1 MAHLHIL
8 HNRFALVLALL
19 LELWVGEALQQVAPW
34 RSITRKSLTEICHAA
49 LLVYRMR
56 QETPLSFM
64 VFRQPVPAEV
74 LKGQS
79 LRDRELRWLGS
90 GHLRLQSK
98 AREKGKARQSSF
110 HICPPPACCAAPGWP
125 HHTDHRTGNL
135 FAGKRCSER
144 LQAFLRGHI
153 FGWLFACW
161 PRKQVNAR
169 APTPC
174 SISAVPQARDSQHQ
188 QRTAT
193 IQLLVVLQGYRT

>member
-1 MAHLHIL
+1 MPCSPVGSSNASRNSFIL
-8 HNRFALVLALL
+8 HGF
-19 LELWVGEALQQVAPW
+19 P
-34 RSITRKSLTEICHAA
+34 
-49 LLVYRMR
+49 
-56 QETPLSFM
+56 
-64 VFRQPVPAEV
+64 QPVPAEV

-144 LQAFLRGHI
+144 LQAFLCGHI

>member
-1 MAHLHIL
+1 MPCSPVGLSNASRNSFIL
-8 HNRFALVLALL
+8 YGF
-19 LELWVGEALQQVAPW
+19 P
-34 RSITRKSLTEICHAA
+34 
-49 LLVYRMR
+49 
-56 QETPLSFM
+56 
-64 VFRQPVPAEV
+64 QPVPAEV

-169 APTPC
+169 APT
-174 SISAVPQARDSQHQ
+174 ILEARSARCLRLGIPSTSNARRPFSFSLSCKDTGREQGPKIW
-188 QRTAT
+188 TAPPF
-193 IQLLVVLQGYRT
+193 RPWP